1 MRKLVAIILSFFTC
15 VFMLCTEVFAAN
27 GIWFKTKDLKVYI
40 PPKDMLT
47 TTMTHA
53 FQEWQR
59 KTNNYF
65 TFEFVGTKS
74 TANIEVIFM
83 DGGIPEVCNDHGALG
98 CTRTITTENHL
109 GKRIRK
115 ATVYISRKSN
125 TGRVMSNTQVYT
137 IMLHEIGHALGL
149 NHTKEP
155 TSIMFAGTNQTMAV
169 KQEIQVSDLNLLYD
183 LYHPKE
189 NIKN

>member
-1 MRKLVAIILSFFTC
+1 MKKILLIFIFTLLSI
-15 VFMLCTEVFAAN
+15 FTFTTTALALS
-27 GIWFKTKDLKVYI
+27 GIWMNTKGLKVYI

-65 TFEFVGTKS
+65 SFQFVNTKS

-83 DGGIPEVCNDHGALG
+83 DSGIPEICKNDGALG
-98 CTRTITTENHL
+98 CTKVSTLQNHL
-109 GKRIRK
+109 GTRIRR

-125 TGRVMSNTQVYT
+125 NGRVMSNTQVYT

-149 NHTKEP
+149 GHTKEP
-155 TSIMFAGTNQTMAV
+155 TSIMYAGTNQTMAT
-169 KQEIQVSDLNLLYD
+169 KQEIQISDLNLLYN
-183 LYHPKE
+183 LYHSDEKKG
-189 NIKN
+189 N

>member
-1 MRKLVAIILSFFTC
+1 MKKILLIITFLFISFAGA
-15 VFMLCTEVFAAN
+15 FAVE
-27 GIWFKTKDLKVYI
+27 GIWTNPKGLKVYI

-47 TTMTHA
+47 TTMMHA

-65 TFEFVGTKS
+65 IFQFVNTKS

-83 DGGIPEVCNDHGALG
+83 NGGIPEICNNDGALG
-98 CTRTITTENHL
+98 CTKTSMIENHL
-109 GKRIRK
+109 GTRIRK

-125 TGRVMSNTQVYT
+125 NGKIMSNTQVYT

-149 NHTKEP
+149 GHTEQP
-155 TSIMFAGTNQTMAV
+155 TSTMYSGTNQTMAV
-169 KQEIQVSDLNLLYD
+169 KQEIQTSDLNLLYD
-183 LYHPKE
+183 LYHPA
-189 NIKN
+189 KN

>member
-1 MRKLVAIILSFFTC
+1 MRKLVGFILLIFTGI
-15 VFMLCTEVFAAN
+15 FMLYTEALAAN
-27 GIWFKTKDLKVYI
+27 GIWFNTKGLKVYI

-83 DGGIPEVCNDHGALG
+83 DGGIPEICHDDGALG
-98 CTRTITTENHL
+98 CTRTITTDNHL
-109 GKRIRK
+109 GKKIRK

-125 TGRVMSNTQVYT
+125 NGRVMSNTQVYT

-155 TSIMFAGTNQTMAV
+155 TSIMFAGTNQSMAV

-189 NIKN
+189 KAKN